1 MAQSN
6 LTQHYRTV
14 HILHC
19 TVHILHCF
27 SNFFCFS
34 RQRADFWCAALNLD
48 FVNILIL
55 YFLTQCTFC
64 TAQCTFCTIF
74 TTFLFFKL
82 ESCNLVCRREF
93 GFRKHSYTVFFTNQG
108 ACSAYFALHS
118 AHFAPFFQL
127 FCFSS
132 KRAVIW
138 RASVNLNFVNI
149 LILYF
154 LAIRVCTVHILHC
167 FPNFFVFQAREL

>member
-1 MAQSN
+1 MDKKAGGDIWLPFLQF
-6 LTQHYRTV
+6 L
-14 HILHC
+14 
-19 TVHILHCF
+19 
-27 SNFFCFS
+27 SNFNETLSISLFFQGRFNRALRS
-34 RQRADFWCAALNLD
+34 DLTPLHSTHFTTAQRALCTDFP
-48 FVNILIL
+48 
-55 YFLTQCTFC
+55 
-64 TAQCTFCTIF
+64 
-74 TTFLFFKL
+74 TFLFFKL

-154 LAIRVCTVHILHC
+154 LAIRVCTAHILHR
-167 FPNFFVFQAREL
+167 FPNFFVFQAKEL